1 MTSALR
7 SIGSIA
13 LIEWKLRFRRTSTW
27 VLFLL
32 LCIAAFLLM
41 PDVGSSSVMF
51 LIGQRRALLN
61 SAATSLTSALMGGFV
76 LSLFGF
82 YFISDSVTRDLR
94 SGVGRLIGPSPVAS
108 VNYLVGK
115 FLGNALFL
123 YALSFIFMIA
133 CMLVHVLRGEAPL
146 EPMVFATT
154 FGVMFLPMG
163 PAVAGLALTFEC
175 VPFLSGRVGDVLYF
189 FSWVLLLTLP
199 VALLSSGSGPG
210 WLLGFDITGIG
221 FFIPNIIRVT
231 GSTNF
236 TIGYAPYDATLVPV
250 VFRGLDLDPAFV
262 VPRMCS
268 ALMALPFVG
277 IALAGFRRFDPA
289 AGRKT
294 NGRNG
299 AFARMRQK
307 VTSDWLPRLVPRI
320 SLSGASPS
328 IGKAIVLDAHLTV
341 ALTPILVVLM
351 IAISVTSI
359 LAPLEIIRNTVLPV
373 AFFAFVPAIASIATR
388 DRGANVTPLLHS
400 APLVR
405 RHYVVMKCLSAF
417 LTLVLLSLVPWM
429 RIAVNDPFAGLALLN
444 GLVFVAASATFLGVM
459 TGTPKAFAVVFLLF
473 LYLAGSSRGE
483 PAFDFAGWGGLATV
497 GILGVYAAMSML
509 MIVTASIKERWQEAD
524 GGRRR

>member
-1 MTSALR
+1 MTSTLR

-41 PDVGSSSVMF
+41 PDVGTNSVMF

-108 VNYLVGK
+108 AQYLVGK
-115 FLGNALFL
+115 FLGNTVFL

-133 CMLVHVLRGEAPL
+133 CMLVHALRGEAPL

-199 VALLSSGSGPG
+199 VALLSSGNGPG
-210 WLLGFDITGIG
+210 WLLGFDLTGIG
-221 FFIPNIIRVT
+221 FFIPNIIHVT

-236 TIGYAPYDATLVPV
+236 TIGYAPYDATLAPV
-250 VFRGLDLDPAFV
+250 VFQGLDFNPVYV
-262 VPRMCS
+262 VPRMFS
-268 ALMALPFVG
+268 AFMAVPFVG
-277 IALAGFRRFDPA
+277 LALAAFRRFDPA
-289 AGRKT
+289 AGKSASGRSGTLYHRARTLTT
-294 NGRNG
+294 N
-299 AFARMRQK
+299 
-307 VTSDWLPRLVPRI
+307 WLHGLVPPVR
-320 SLSGASPS
+320 SLGGPP
-328 IGKAIVLDAHLTV
+328 GMTKAVILDAHLTF
-341 ALTPILVVLM
+341 ALTPVLVLAI
-351 IAISVTSI
+351 IAISLGGI
-359 LAPLEIIRNTVLPV
+359 LAPLTIVRTTILPL
-373 AFFAFVPAIASIATR
+373 AFFVFVPAVSSVATR
-388 DRGANVTPLLHS
+388 DRSANVSQLIFS

-405 RHYVVMKCLSAF
+405 QHMVIMKFLSALSVLVV
-417 LTLVLLSLVPWM
+417 LTIVPLLRVS
-429 RIAVNDPFAGLALLN
+429 IADPFSGVALLN
-444 GLVFVAASATFLGVM
+444 GLIFVAAAATFLGLL
-459 TGTPKAFAVVFLLF
+459 TGTPKAFTVVFLLF
-473 LYLAGSSRGE
+473 LYLAMSSRAE
-483 PAFDFAGWGGLATV
+483 PAFDFAGWGGIVTPGIFV
-497 GILGVYAAMSML
+497 GYAAVSLL
-509 MIVTASIKERWQEAD
+509 MIIVTTIRKRWRGID
-524 GGRRR
+524 GV